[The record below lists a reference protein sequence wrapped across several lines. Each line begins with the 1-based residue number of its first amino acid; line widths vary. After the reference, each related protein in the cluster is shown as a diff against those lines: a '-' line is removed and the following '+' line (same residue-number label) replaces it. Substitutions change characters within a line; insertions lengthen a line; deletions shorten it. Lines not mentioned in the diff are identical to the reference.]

1 MSKREFSFS
10 ENFTMIFVLYISSLV
25 ISLVYLCCRVDRKKT
40 SCIIF
45 ALSIIYASLFVF
57 LNIIA
62 AFDLLFS
69 KQEEFGKVLE
79 FVKKFYFAFNIVDK
93 ALGFVLFNILIFYL
107 ESGHYSIIKKL
118 LDYLIRN
125 WNALKKMTCCG
136 IFGIVIIGVP
146 IVSVLLTFLI
156 KNREIYGLE
165 SPLDYIGVILDCYS
179 VFEIYSSV
187 GFFIVQLIIDYR
199 QKKND
204 KLIQRYYRYSIT
216 KIIDKTESYI
226 KKINHTY
233 EVLNKAAPNFDN
245 KNFSYNSYL
254 QGQLAKIKEKI
265 NSYELEGNNVY
276 VNNYIYNNV
285 RVYNNITTDMNINNI
300 NNTNN
305 DKNSGRELKNKSGE
319 EGDKKEKEKDEDF
332 PTCIRKYKK
341 AVRRIDK
348 LKKLYNEIEQD
359 ANKPRNG
366 NCTRRFV
373 ILFIAL
379 FIAVTTDFLL
389 PISMGNDHDYYHD
402 SEDTENFAEEK
413 DTVGL
418 ILAMLLIVVVS
429 VICCSYTIIIVY
441 STNRMRYITGDF
453 LYDRQI
459 NDNISLM
466 KTVQIVCGYSFALV
480 YCNLY
485 FWRAIDKNGALGKP
499 NFYDEC
505 IIPDYNLKQGIS
517 IYMIIKIV
525 VIVVSMIGCLLFS
538 SKFVFKNDL
547 AEYNLSCDGCKYDDE
562 VQFKRFLEEKCKI
575 YNILKH

>member
-1 MSKREFSFS
+1 MSKKEFSFS

-25 ISLVYLCCRVDRKKT
+25 ISFVYLCCRVDMKKT

-45 ALSIIYASLFVF
+45 TLSIIYASLFVF

-69 KQEEFGKVLE
+69 KQEEFGKMLE

-93 ALGFVLFNILIFYL
+93 ALGFFLFNILIFYL

-118 LDYLIRN
+118 LDFLIRN
-125 WNALKKMTCCG
+125 WNALKKKTCCE
-136 IFGIVIIGVP
+136 IFSILIIGVP

-165 SPLDYIGVILDCYS
+165 SPIDYIGVILDCYS

-216 KIIDKTESYI
+216 KIIDKAESYI

-233 EVLNKAAPNFDN
+233 EVLNMAAPNFDN

-276 VNNYIYNNV
+276 INNYIYNNV
-285 RVYNNITTDMNINNI
+285 RVYNNITTDMNINNT
-300 NNTNN
+300 NNINN

-319 EGDKKEKEKDEDF
+319 EGDKKEKEKEEDF

-373 ILFIAL
+373 ILFIDL
-379 FIAVTTDFLL
+379 FIADTTDFLV
-389 PISMGNDHDYYHD
+389 PISMGNDHDYYRD
-402 SEDTENFAEEK
+402 SEDDVNFEEK
-413 DTVGL
+413 KDK
-418 ILAMLLIVVVS
+418 IL
-429 VICCSYTIIIVY
+429 
-441 STNRMRYITGDF
+441 
-453 LYDRQI
+453 
-459 NDNISLM
+459 
-466 KTVQIVCGYSFALV
+466 
-480 YCNLY
+480 
-485 FWRAIDKNGALGKP
+485 
-499 NFYDEC
+499 
-505 IIPDYNLKQGIS
+505 
-517 IYMIIKIV
+517 
-525 VIVVSMIGCLLFS
+525 
-538 SKFVFKNDL
+538 
-547 AEYNLSCDGCKYDDE
+547 
-562 VQFKRFLEEKCKI
+562 
-575 YNILKH
+575 